1 MNNSLNTTTRGRYCE
16 EWEGARHGLFQLANL
31 CFAGAFL
38 VPPKLQMNVLLMR
51 STLTVGFLLV
61 TLWAGVDICAPDI
74 FAWNV
79 TFLFTNLLHSLFLLY
94 RNIPPRIQPQLL
106 DLFHKIFVP
115 LKVDKKSFMDLVK
128 EAEVISIK
136 PEEYYAIEGAT
147 AADER
152 LAVLL
157 SGKMK
162 ATFGNL
168 LLHYI
173 HPNEFLDSPEWE
185 SCTVDS
191 DKLFQV
197 SISAVEPSRFFF
209 GHVGN
214 LMLLSVITY
223 SFVISCI
230 ILLVRISPT
239 NSTCSTKSIV

>member
-1 MNNSLNTTTRGRYCE
+1 
-16 EWEGARHGLFQLANL
+16 
-31 CFAGAFL
+31 
-38 VPPKLQMNVLLMR
+38 
-51 STLTVGFLLV
+51 
-61 TLWAGVDICAPDI
+61 
-74 FAWNV
+74 
-79 TFLFTNLLHSLFLLY
+79 
-94 RNIPPRIQPQLL
+94 
-106 DLFHKIFVP
+106 
-115 LKVDKKSFMDLVK
+115 MDLVK